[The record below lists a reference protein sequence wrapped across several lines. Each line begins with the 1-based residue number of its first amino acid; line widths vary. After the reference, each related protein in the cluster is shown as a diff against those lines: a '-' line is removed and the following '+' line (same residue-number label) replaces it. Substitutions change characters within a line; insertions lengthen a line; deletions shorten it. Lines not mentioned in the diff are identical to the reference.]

1 MRFSFFY
8 CSIFLGLLGSLSCTP
23 AEEVIIVEPVIDQ
36 HTYADPERA
45 VTTHLDLEIEANF
58 DTRELNG
65 KASYLIQSSSDAD
78 IIIFDI
84 NQLTIDSVFV
94 HRESRM
100 EEVSFQIGE
109 PKPFMGAP
117 LSIPIDSLVSRI
129 DIFYHTDPAAS
140 ALQWLDPQQTYDK
153 THPFLFT
160 QGQAILTRTWIPCQ
174 DGPGIRFT
182 YNAVVKVPPSLL
194 ALMSASNPTS
204 RNDEGIYH
212 FEMIQPIPAYLMALA
227 VGSLEFAPLGER
239 TGVYAEPGLLEASAY
254 EFADMDKML
263 QAAEKLYGP
272 YLWDR
277 YDLIVLPPS
286 FPFGGMENPRLT
298 FATPTIIAGDRS
310 LTALVAHELA
320 HSWSGNLV
328 TNATWDD
335 FWLNEGF
342 TNYFERRIMEDLYGK
357 EYTEM
362 LWLLG
367 FQDLQGTIEDL
378 GPDHPDTH
386 LKLQLDGRDPDDG
399 MTDIAYEKGS
409 LLLRT
414 LEEEVGRETFDT
426 FLKNYFD
433 EFKFKSISTGA
444 WIAYATRHL
453 LRPNKLQFDLNRWIH
468 GPGIPEGAVIPESSR
483 LRNVDQR
490 LQEFIR
496 IGRLDASQGNRWST
510 HEWLHFLRHLPR
522 DLHVSFYEK
531 LDDVFDL
538 SASGNSEILAEWLEI
553 SIESGYLENHN
564 QHVLENFLTS
574 VGRRKFLTPLY
585 KALLNHNQVDLAR
598 EIFEKARSNYHS
610 VSSNSIADLIQT
622 STEVG

>member
-1 MRFSFFY
+1 MKLSFVHY
-8 CSIFLGLLGSLSCTP
+8 LTSLCLLGALCCTST
-23 AEEVIIVEPVIDQ
+23 EEELDVEPAIDQ
-36 HTYADPERA
+36 HTYADPNRA

-58 DTRELNG
+58 ETRVLTG
-65 KASYLIQSSSDAD
+65 KASYLIQATSDAAD
-78 IIIFDI
+78 IILDI
-84 NQLTIDSVFV
+84 NQLTIDSIFV
-94 HRESRM
+94 HRERGM

-109 PKPFMGAP
+109 TKQFMGAP
-117 LSIPIDSLVSRI
+117 LTIPIDSLVTRI
-129 DIFYHTDPAAS
+129 DLYYQTDPAAS
-140 ALQWLDPQQTYDK
+140 ALQWLEPKQTYDK

-182 YNAVVKVPPSLL
+182 YNAIVKVPPSLL

-212 FEMIQPIPAYLMALA
+212 FEMTQPIPAYLMALA
-227 VGSLEFAPLGER
+227 IGSLEFAPLGER

-254 EFADMDKML
+254 EFADMEKML
-263 QAAEKLYGP
+263 LAAEKLYGP

-328 TNATWDD
+328 TNATWED

-357 EYTEM
+357 EYTDM

-367 FQDLQGTIEDL
+367 FQDLQSTIEDL

-386 LKLQLDGRDPDDG
+386 LKLQLGGRDPDDG

-414 LEEEVGRETFDT
+414 LEEQVGRETFDA
-426 FLKNYFD
+426 FLMNYFE
-433 EFKFKSISTGA
+433 EFKFKSISTDA
-444 WIAYATRHL
+444 WIAYATRYL
-453 LRPNKLQFDLNRWIH
+453 LKPNKLKFDLDRWIH
-468 GPGIPEGAVIPESSR
+468 GPGIPEGAAIPESSR

-490 LQEFIR
+490 LQEFVR

-538 SASGNSEILAEWLEI
+538 SASGNSEILAVWLEI

-564 QHVLENFLTS
+564 KQILENFLTT

-585 KALLNHNQVDLAR
+585 KALLNHNQINLAK
-598 EIFEKARSNYHS
+598 EIFQKARSNYHS
-610 VSSNSIADLIQT
+610 VAANSIADLIET